1 MIDAAEYIQLR
12 QRVLIAAEAAHRI
25 AISPHQV
32 VFYEQE
38 DYQTVLHA
46 MVCLKADI
54 RKLVFECQILRGV
67 SDGGNNGVAVPIVGT
82 VPEGT
87 DHAGS
92 TAERLPI
99 DASPAVGVPAGGTDG
114 AATSR
119 PKPRRNT
126 GRNRKPAA
134 EVVKASGAKP
144 VDRSR

>member
-32 VFYEQE
+32 VFYELE

-54 RKLVFECQILRGV
+54 RKLVFECQILRGAN
-67 SDGGNNGVAVPIVGT
+67 DGVAVCVMGG
-82 VPEGT
+82 VPEGA
-87 DHAGS
+87 DHPRGAEERVLNAG
-92 TAERLPI
+92 PV
-99 DASPAVGVPAGGTDG
+99 VGVPASGPDG
-114 AATSR
+114 PGQGR

-134 EVVKASGAKP
+134 VVDKASRAKP
-144 VDRSR
+144 VDRAG